1 MYVMPVSINSVVSA
15 AAAAASSYAYSDVLD
30 LSAPWFNRKSLTLNI
45 NISGGSVS
53 GELSIVLAG
62 AALSGCTFTPFVT
75 GSGTSVLLA
84 SGTSIGGTGGV
95 SGAWMLPLTVVLC
108 SGVTERLTGLPYLR
122 IGCLAMKNDI
132 DVKMFLIAG

>member
-15 AAAAASSYAYSDVLD
+15 AAAAAYDYEYSNIID

-62 AALSGCTFTPFVT
+62 AAFSGTTFTPFIT

-84 SGTSIGGTGGV
+84 SGTSEGGILGNG
-95 SGAWMLPLTVVLC
+95 SYLLPLTIVPH

-122 IGCLAMKNDI
+122 IGCLAMKND
-132 DVKMFLIAG
+132 VSVSMFLIAG